1 MIRTKIIYLFLILCA
16 AAFFILFIDTM
27 SLLILILTLVFPFI
41 QYFFLIFTSRK
52 ITASIK
58 TENSNALKDD
68 ETKIILDIANHS
80 HFPVSCAY
88 AVIEIQNTLTG
99 ELQTLTTMMPVSANN
114 IQTIKFSVSYKHCG
128 RVIISLKNLKIY
140 DYIKMFSRNVSTGAV
155 NDMMILPDRITI
167 SPVVDTQIATS
178 ADSDD
183 FSKDKPGDDCS
194 EIFDIREYTEGDKI
208 NRIHWKLTSKC
219 DKLMLKEYS
228 LPISNN
234 LMILLEFSVDTASN
248 QSFNKIDAVIETV
261 LALSEFLLKNSITFR
276 LCWYNNM
283 TGCLQ
288 KDTIASND
296 DLSAFINSLFCSG
309 TYNDSFSAFIHHDI
323 ENAGKMYSHVI
334 YISSVINKELFHN
347 ISVMKNAARKTFLY
361 ITDLTPVPEYFIS
374 SENTHAI
381 DVFYENTKDDLKEI
395 VI

>member
-1 MIRTKIIYLFLILCA
+1 MIRTKIIYAFLILCA

-27 SLLILILTLVFPFI
+27 SLLILILTLVFPLV
-41 QYFFLIFTSRK
+41 QYLFLLFTSKK

-58 TENSNALKDD
+58 SENSTALKDD

-99 ELQTLTTMMPVSANN
+99 EYQTLTTMMPVSANN
-114 IQTIKFSVSYKHCG
+114 IQTIKFSVSYNHCG

-140 DYIKMFSRNVSTGAV
+140 DYIKMFSKNLKPGAT
-155 NDMMILPDRITI
+155 NEMLILPEKINI
-167 SPVVDTQIATS
+167 SPMIETEIAALT
-178 ADSDD
+178 DSDE
-183 FSKDKPGDDCS
+183 FSKEKPGDDCS
-194 EIFDIREYTEGDKI
+194 EIFDIREYIEGDKI

-228 LPISNN
+228 LPISNH
-234 LMILLEFSVDTASN
+234 LMILFEFSVDTSSN
-248 QSFNKIDAVIETV
+248 QAFNKTDAAIETV
-261 LALSEFLLKNSITFR
+261 LALSEFLIKNGMTFR
-276 LCWYNNM
+276 LCWYNSR
-283 TGCLQ
+283 TRLLQ
-288 KDTIASND
+288 NDVISTND
-296 DLSAFINSLFCSG
+296 DISAFINSLFNAG
-309 TYNDSFSAFIHHDI
+309 TYKDNFNAFIHHDI
-323 ENAGKMYSHVI
+323 ENANKMFSHVI

-347 ISVMKNAARKTFLY
+347 ISVMPNAYRKTFLY

-374 SENTHAI
+374 AEDTHAI
-381 DVFYENTKDDLKEI
+381 DIFYEKTKDDLKEI